1 MAVNSSQLDGYFR
14 KLFFFF
20 FIVTKNE
27 LVMHKQALEEELN
40 ILADKNTA
48 PSEGMYHGHKP

>member
-1 MAVNSSQLDGYFR
+1 
-14 KLFFFF
+14 
-20 FIVTKNE
+20 
-27 LVMHKQALEEELN
+27 MHKQALEEELN